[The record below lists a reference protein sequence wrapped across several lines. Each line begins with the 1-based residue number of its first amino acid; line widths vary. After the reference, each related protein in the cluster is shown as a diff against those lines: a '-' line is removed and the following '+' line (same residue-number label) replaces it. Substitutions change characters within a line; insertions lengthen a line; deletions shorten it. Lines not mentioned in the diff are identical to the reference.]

1 VLGLFRGGF
10 EVLRVASQAV
20 ELCVVADSK
29 KHSSKISAQYTVAS
43 LGFI

>member
-1 VLGLFRGGF
+1 MLGLLRGGF

-20 ELCVVADSK
+20 KLYGLADSK
-29 KHSSKISAQYTVAS
+29 KHSSEISAQYTVAS